1 MIVKFDHKNKKA
13 RISLRAKEILD
24 IMDKREE
31 EEGEN
36 RSVLWRPEW
45 GAWMLEAT
53 PGKPY
58 GINELGTCFGSLSHF
73 NEVEA
78 NMRARRQEVNDLLA
92 EDESILCITSFPRYV
107 TIKCFG
113 SSL

>member
-1 MIVKFDHKNKKA
+1 MVVKFDHKNKKA
-13 RISLRAKEILD
+13 RISLRAKEFLD
-24 IMDKREE
+24 VMDKREE

-36 RSVLWRPEW
+36 RAVLWRPEW

-58 GINELGTCFGSLSHF
+58 GISDSATGFGSLAHF

-78 NMRARRQEVNDLLA
+78 NMKARRQEVNALLA
-92 EDESILCITSFPRYV
+92 QDESLLCITSFPRYV
-107 TIKCFG
+107 VIG
-113 SSL
+113 